1 MNKAQFVELVQEQ
14 GGFKT
19 KAEATKAI
27 EAFTGAVTAALAKQD
42 KVSLVG
48 FGTFGTRLQKGRSGT
63 IPGTKETY
71 TTVDKI
77 VPTFKAGKQ
86 FKEAVKEGK

>member
-1 MNKAQFVELVQEQ
+1 MKKSEFVELVQEQ

-27 EAFTGAVTAALAKQD
+27 EAFTGAVTAALTKQD
-42 KVSLVG
+42 KVALVG

-63 IPGTKETY
+63 IPGTKDTY
-71 TTVDKI
+71 TTVDAM
-77 VPTFKAGKQ
+77 VPTFKAGATLKQ
-86 FKEAVKEGK
+86 AVKEGK